1 METCTFFTCACCSF
15 RGTVGCKSRKMCW
28 HKFSEAVF
36 VVTVAVL
43 VVVVSEAVVSLFSQT
58 KNKNVCVC
66 VCVLACQIMG
76 EGSTINCSH
85 CQRPVFLK
93 HVLSSIFVI
102 AVINHFS
109 WFGKF
114 RCRSIQLVL
123 QPCN

>member
-1 METCTFFTCACCSF
+1 M
-15 RGTVGCKSRKMCW
+15 GCKSRKMCW

-58 KNKNVCVC
+58 KTKNVCVCVC

-76 EGSTINCSH
+76 EGGTINCSH

-109 WFGKF
+109 
-114 RCRSIQLVL
+114 
-123 QPCN
+123 